1 LTDWQIETHAPKFH
15 ELTEANAQLYSHVN
29 NGPYTSS
36 QQFLE
41 EFIQPLSF
49 DNEYMV
55 TYAIIDK
62 SLPPSPEDPDGQ
74 LVGMISYVDADDE
87 SYSVEIGFI
96 IVTPE
101 FQNRGIGTTAAA
113 LMVKHALDR
122 EEDGGL
128 GLCRVEWHCS
138 TMNTA
143 SIKTAHKLRFREI
156 GVVEYERIL
165 PEAEARGKIGNGKSP
180 RFPLARNYGDWLNK
194 NHKSLGMKKLNIDN
208 PYNAPPGA
216 IVVVRPGTPGTRH
229 KTAGDIVVVGKN
241 GHFYNGG
248 EMGYRGPK
256 NFPPGNKHVIGIFV
270 PA

>member
-1 LTDWQIETHAPKFH
+1 MTGWQVETHAPKFH

-49 DNEYMV
+49 DNEYML

-101 FQNRGIGTTAAA
+101 FQNRGIGTRAAA

-165 PEAEARGKIGNGKSP
+165 PEAEARGKIGNGKAKPP
-180 RFPLARNYGDWLNK
+180 RNRPSDQWRDLVMF
-194 NHKSLGMKKLNIDN
+194 
-208 PYNAPPGA
+208 A
-216 IVVVRPGTPGTRH
+216 ISWSAWEGEVKPHVTRLL
-229 KTAGDIVVVGKN
+229 
-241 GHFYNGG
+241 
-248 EMGYRGPK
+248 
-256 NFPPGNKHVIGIFV
+256 
-270 PA
+270 